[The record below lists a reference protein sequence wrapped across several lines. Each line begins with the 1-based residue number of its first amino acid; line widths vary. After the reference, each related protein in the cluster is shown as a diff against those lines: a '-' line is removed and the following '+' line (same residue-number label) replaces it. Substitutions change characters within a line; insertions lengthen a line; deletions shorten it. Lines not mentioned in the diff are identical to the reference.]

1 MLHLVIEVI
10 QMSRIGKRELTIP
23 AGVTVTV
30 ASDNTATVKGP
41 LGTMSRQFDPAMK
54 ITIENNTVTVAR
66 PNDLKR
72 MKMIHG
78 TTNAHLNNMIQ
89 GVVKPFEKTLII
101 EGVGCRANLK
111 GETVVFDLGYS
122 HPIEYTPPQGIKV
135 VIEGNTTVKV
145 SGMDKELV
153 GQEAAHIRKMRKPI
167 PYVSNKTKAG
177 RGIKYA
183 DEVIR
188 KKVGKKA

>member
-1 MLHLVIEVI
+1 
-10 QMSRIGKRELTIP
+10 MSRIGKRILTIP
-23 AGVTVTV
+23 AGVTVSV
-30 ASDNTATVKGP
+30 ANDNTATVKGP
-41 LGTMSRQFDPAMK
+41 LGTLVRQFDPAMK
-54 ITIENNTVTVAR
+54 ITVENNTVTIVR

-72 MKMIHG
+72 MKMVHG
-78 TTNAHLNNMIQ
+78 TTNAHLNNMIN
-89 GVVKPFEKTLII
+89 GVSKNFEKVLII

-122 HPIEYTPPQGIKV
+122 HPVEYNPPQGIKIT
-135 VIEGNTTVKV
+135 IEGNTTVKV
-145 SGMDKELV
+145 AGIDKELV
-153 GQEAAHIRKMRKPI
+153 GQEAAHIRSFRKPI